1 MSGELDLNDLNDL
14 PVGGGGAAVASE
26 DDEND
31 ASTASTSAA
40 PAPMQK
46 KASALMTI
54 KNKLVGSKSNALA
67 ISRCRRTRRSSSSL
81 RFLAEDKSLLSA
93 AASFR
98 GSVSQLLPAVTN
110 RERERE
116 IQTFEPDNRK
126 KKKFLFF
133 FPFSLFNPSH
143 LSLTLSH
150 SLNIGNYSRRHL

>member
-14 PVGGGGAAVASE
+14 PVGGGGGGGAAVASE

-67 ISRCRRTRRSSSSL
+67 ISRCRRTRRSSWFYSQRTSRCSVL
-81 RFLAEDKSLLSA
+81 PRRFV
-93 AASFR
+93 AASR
-98 GSVSQLLPAVTN
+98 SCCLL
-110 RERERE
+110 
-116 IQTFEPDNRK
+116 
-126 KKKFLFF
+126 
-133 FPFSLFNPSH
+133 
-143 LSLTLSH
+143 
-150 SLNIGNYSRRHL
+150 